1 MFDIVGARIIWH
13 GERGRDGKY
22 LWAFDYRDYMSISMY
37 KDPET
42 ERVRVMGRDSE
53 SKFPCVPEFS
63 SVADLGGGLLKVTLK
78 EEKAFFP
85 VGCTVQTRNTVRDQI
100 GGAFVNCKNVLF
112 EKVTIRAMHG
122 LGLLAQ
128 LCDEYNT
135 LRVGFVELHSYGFCP
150 FKRGDRIDFIDR
162 LTLLPYGGVTVK
174 SVSIISELEFL
185 LTADEELQARVG
197 DYVENATMTP
207 EVLIKNNKFGPS
219 MGRGILCTTRKKAV
233 IENNLFYK
241 TGGNVLCIEDDCNFW
256 FESGYTTDVS
266 FVNNRVIACGYGSL
280 GEDNV
285 PVISVNPQV
294 VVRDKPV
301 YVHKRISVENNEFS
315 DLPKNSYVAE
325 IKNTEE
331 FIFLTNTSDCIFEI
345 KSKQVKKTEI
355 QTSENL
361 ILRSWDYD

>member
-1 MFDIVGARIIWH
+1 
-13 GERGRDGKY
+13 
-22 LWAFDYRDYMSISMY
+22 
-37 KDPET
+37 
-42 ERVRVMGRDSE
+42 
-53 SKFPCVPEFS
+53 
-63 SVADLGGGLLKVTLK
+63 
-78 EEKAFFP
+78 
-85 VGCTVQTRNTVRDQI
+85 
-100 GGAFVNCKNVLF
+100 
-112 EKVTIRAMHG
+112 MHG

-128 LCDEYNT
+128 LCDTVTFRNINITPSASRTTASNADFFHVSNCCGKITVEGCVCSDGHDDFINVHGTHLKIEEIEYNT

-185 LTADEELQARVG
+185 LTADEEIRARVG

-256 FESGYTTDVS
+256 FESGYTTDVA
-266 FVNNRVIACGYGSL
+266 FVNNRVVACGYGSL